1 MYSLAILLL
10 RKAKNQGLRI
20 KQNES
25 NDTLYFWAYL
35 VFFQQLFHFN
45 CNAGFFRIR
54 NDWVRSK
61 KKKKE
66 NNDLLTLSNKWPLY
80 FKHLTMESLVPHI
93 YLCF

>member
-35 VFFQQLFHFN
+35 VFFSN
-45 CNAGFFRIR
+45 FFISTATLVSSPSESTGLGVK
-54 NDWVRSK
+54 NQ
-61 KKKKE
+61 KKE
-66 NNDLLTLSNKWPLY
+66 NND
-80 FKHLTMESLVPHI
+80 
-93 YLCF
+93 

>member
-35 VFFQQLFHFN
+35 VFFSN
-45 CNAGFFRIR
+45 FFILIATLVSFASETTGL
-54 NDWVRSK
+54 DV

-66 NNDLLTLSNKWPLY
+66 RKQWLINT
-80 FKHLTMESLVPHI
+80 VQ
-93 YLCF
+93 

>member
-1 MYSLAILLL
+1 MYSLAIFKLL

-35 VFFQQLFHFN
+35 IFFSN
-45 CNAGFFRIR
+45 FFILIATL
-54 NDWVRSK
+54 VSFASETTGLEVK

-66 NNDLLTLSNKWPLY
+66 NND
-80 FKHLTMESLVPHI
+80 
-93 YLCF
+93 